1 MFDAVKRFE
10 RVVAE
15 HPERVAVRTSRSSVT
30 FRELDRRA
38 GRIAAALS
46 AHVAAPGTRVGVCLP
61 RCADLVAAMLAVWR
75 TGAAYVPMDPA
86 HPDKRLLSLAGEAG
100 VRVVLVPGPGDTGSG
115 GGVHRMSLATVLG
128 SGSGSGSGDVAAP
141 RIATR
146 PESEAYVIH
155 TSGTTGRPR
164 GVVVTRGNVEHTLSA
179 LEESGLYDPAPAR
192 VVWNASLGFDASL
205 QQWSRV
211 CRGDTLLLPTDEERA
226 DPALFASFLRACE
239 ATELDATPSH
249 WEHLRPHAIRAG
261 EGETHL
267 RLWLGGEPVPPAMWQ
282 DLARLS
288 EQGRLTAFNLYGP
301 TECTVDATAARITG
315 DRGPHIGSA
324 LPGVRTYVL
333 DGALRPVARGETGDL
348 YLAGAGVARGYA
360 GRPGPTAERFVADPF
375 GAAGTRMYRTGDR
388 VRHLPDGTL
397 EYLGRADGQ
406 VKLRGHRVE
415 PGEIEQ
421 ALTSHPAVSRAV
433 VVLREDRP
441 GDSRLVAY
449 VTGAPTRT
457 PVAGELRAHC
467 AAHLPRYMV
476 PASVVVLDSIPL
488 TPNGKTDRAALPAPD
503 RTAGEKT
510 GRAPRTATEE
520 TLCRIFARLLGVEQV
535 GMDTDFFGMG
545 AHSLLA
551 MRLVAAVRA
560 ELGTDLTVRDV
571 FRTPTPAG
579 LVAKIATG
587 SVNRPPLRRR
597 ARPAMLP
604 LSPAQ
609 RRVWFVD
616 RQAAHSAR
624 YNEHVALRL
633 SGPLDTVALS
643 SAVGDVVVR
652 HESLRT
658 VFPDRDGEPHQH
670 VLGPEAA
677 HPDLPLREVT
687 EEELPSL
694 LTGAVVAPFDLA
706 SQPPFRCV
714 LFRIGPEEH
723 VLLLVMHH
731 IASDGWS
738 LRPLASDLAAAYR
751 ARRAGALP
759 EWPELPVQYADYT
772 LWQRELLGRADEPG
786 SLLNRQLEHWT
797 KTLEGMPDVLAL
809 PTDLTP
815 SGEPSGRGGRVPFSW
830 DPQLHRALR
839 ELAQH
844 HGCTLF
850 MVVHAAL
857 AALLTRLGAGHDIP
871 IGVVSAGRD
880 DPALDDLIGF
890 FVNTLVLRTDTS
902 GDPGFGELLG
912 RVRESALEATEHRDL
927 PFDRL
932 VEELN
937 PERAATRQP
946 LFQVLL
952 AFQNNAEAVWEFD
965 GTATRPEPVVTETAK
980 ADLSLS
986 VTETVDEGGR
996 PGELRGFLEYSA
1008 DRFRPGT
1015 AKALPDRLLR
1025 VLRAAVADP
1034 ERPVESY
1041 DVLLD
1046 GEETVLLAEEDAD
1059 GAVPAPTLVDR
1070 FEECAR
1076 QTPEAVAVAFEGQTV
1091 SYADLNAAAN
1101 RLAHVLTARGAGPEV
1116 IVACAA
1122 PRSVELLTAVL
1133 AVMKTGAAYLP
1144 VDPEYPAERIA
1155 YVLGDAR
1162 PVLLLTTTG
1171 STLET
1176 GATAGLPQLCLDGAG
1191 TEAELRRA
1199 RASNPVHAERSEPRR
1214 SAGAAYVVYTSGSTG
1229 RPKGVV
1235 VPHSGLANLAA
1246 HQTRTLGVTP
1256 TSRVLQFASPSFD
1269 AFFWEVAMTLS
1280 AGATL
1285 VMAPAARLRPGPEL
1299 RDLVDEWRVT
1309 HATLPPAVLSVLS
1322 PDALSSVGT
1331 LVVAGEALPAEQ
1343 VRRWSRGRTLINAY
1357 GPTETTVCASMS
1369 GPLVEAGT
1377 PPIGRPVRGTRLYVL
1392 DARLRPVP
1400 PGVVGE
1406 LYVAGAGVARGYL
1419 NRPAITAERFTA
1431 DLYGPPGTRMY
1442 RTGDL
1447 VRRNSDGELE
1457 FVGRADGQAKVR
1469 GYRIEP
1475 GEVEAVLTGHPR
1487 ISQAA
1492 VTVRGDGGDR
1502 RLVSYVVP
1510 EASGR
1515 ASDDETVDAW
1525 RQIHDSVQLGREPAE
1540 FGEDFGGWRSS
1551 YDDGPIPVAQM
1562 RDWRAETVRRIKA
1575 LNPRRVLELGV
1586 GNGLLLSHIA
1596 PEVDTYW
1603 GLDLSSEV
1611 IGGLR
1616 REVAQRPELAGRV
1629 TLREQPAHDMTG
1641 IPEGHFDV
1649 VVINSVAQ
1657 YFPSG
1662 DHLARVLTQS
1672 AAALAPGGS
1681 VFLGDVRHLG
1691 LLDCFHAA
1699 VTGLGSAI
1707 VPHSEEHRR
1716 ETARSLAREQELL
1729 VDPDFF
1735 PAFVAASSSFTS
1747 YDVRLKETTHDNELS
1762 RYRYDVVLGTGPVH
1776 DVPTRELAWSEG
1788 SRTLDGLREEVRAAG
1803 PVRLRVKGIPNGRLS
1818 EDLRA
1823 SRGDRSGGMDPQ
1835 DFVRLGELL
1844 GRPVALR
1851 WSDGSGPYCFDVEFN
1866 ATAQVPPARLPD
1878 CRPDRYTNVPF
1889 QAFDGGLLRE
1899 SLLRHAASFLPAFMV
1914 PSEFIVLDALPLT
1927 PHGKVDRAALPVPEP
1942 VRGGAG
1948 REGRTP
1954 QEVALCRMYAEL
1966 LDREWV
1972 GVDDGFFDLGGH
1984 SLLVTRLVSRIRA
1997 EFGVELSVGAVF
2009 DAPRVTDLA
2018 ARLSTAP
2025 RARPRL
2031 RRHR

>member
-15 HPERVAVRTSRSSVT
+15 HPGRVAVRTSRGSVT
-30 FRELDRRA
+30 FRELDERA
-38 GRIAAALS
+38 SRIAAALS
-46 AHVAAPGTRVGVCLP
+46 VHVAAPGARVGVCLP

-75 TGAAYVPMDPA
+75 TGAAYVPMDPS
-86 HPDKRLLSLAGEAG
+86 HPDRRRLSLADEAG
-100 VRVVLVPGPGDTGSG
+100 VRVVLVPGPGDTDFGDG
-115 GGVHRMSLATVLG
+115 IPHLALATVL
-128 SGSGSGSGDVAAP
+128 GSGSGSGDVAAP

-164 GVVVTRGNVEHTLSA
+164 GVVVTRGNVEHFLSA

-205 QQWSRV
+205 QQWPRV
-211 CRGDTLLLPTDEERA
+211 CRGDTLLLPTEEERA
-226 DPALFASFLRACE
+226 DPALFASFLRVCE
-239 ATELDATPSH
+239 ATEIDATPSH
-249 WEHLRPHAIRAG
+249 WEQLRPHAVREGDG
-261 EGETHL
+261 EAHL

-288 EQGRLTAFNLYGP
+288 EQGRVTAFNLYGP
-301 TECTVDATAARITG
+301 TECTVDATATRISS

-333 DGALRPVARGETGDL
+333 DGALRPVESGEAGDL
-348 YLAGAGVARGYA
+348 YLAGGGVARGYA
-360 GRPGPTAERFVADPF
+360 DLRGPTAERFVADPF
-375 GAAGTRMYRTGDR
+375 GAAGTRMYRSGDR
-388 VRHLPDGTL
+388 VRRLPDGTL

-415 PGEIEQ
+415 PGEIEEV
-421 ALTSHPAVSRAV
+421 LTGHPAVSRAV
-433 VVLREDRP
+433 VVPHEDQP

-449 VTGAPTRT
+449 VTGAPART
-457 PVAGELRAHC
+457 PDAGELRAHC

-476 PASVVVLDSIPL
+476 PASVVVLDSLPL

-503 RTAGEKT
+503 RAAAGKT

-520 TLCRIFARLLGVEQV
+520 SLCRIFARLLGVERV
-535 GMDTDFFGMG
+535 GMDTDFFDMG

-560 ELGTDLTVRDV
+560 ELDADLTVRDV

-579 LVAKIATG
+579 LVAKIVTESAG
-587 SVNRPPLRRR
+587 RPRLTRR
-597 ARPAMLP
+597 ARPATLP

-633 SGPLDTVALS
+633 SGPMDAAALS
-643 SAVGDVVVR
+643 SAVGDVVAR

-658 VFPDRDGEPHQH
+658 VFPDRGGEPHQH
-670 VLGPEAA
+670 VLDPEAA
-677 HPDLPLREVT
+677 HPDLPVRDVT
-687 EEELPSL
+687 EEELPTV
-694 LTGAVVAPFDLA
+694 LTGAVLAPFDLA
-706 SQPPFRCV
+706 TRPPFRCA

-738 LRPLASDLAAAYR
+738 LRPLASDLATAYR

-759 EWPELPVQYADYT
+759 DWPELPVQYADYT
-772 LWQRELLGRADEPG
+772 LWQHELLGRAGEPG
-786 SLLNRQLEHWT
+786 SLLGKQLDHWI
-797 KTLEGMPDVLAL
+797 KALDGMPDVLAL

-815 SGEPSGRGGRVPFSW
+815 SGEPSGHGGRVSFAW
-830 DPQLHRALR
+830 DPRLHRALR
-839 ELAQH
+839 ELAQD

-912 RVRESALEATEHRDL
+912 RVRESALEATEHGDL

-965 GTATRPEPVVTETAK
+965 GAATRPEQVVTGTAK

-1015 AKALPDRLLR
+1015 AKALLDRLLR
-1025 VLRAAVADP
+1025 VLRTAVADP

-1046 GEETVLLAEEDAD
+1046 GEEAVLLAEGDAD
-1059 GAVPAPTLVDR
+1059 GAEPAPTLVDL
-1070 FEECAR
+1070 FEQCAR
-1076 QTPEAVAVAFEGQTV
+1076 QTPEAVAVVFEEQAV
-1091 SYADLNAAAN
+1091 SYADLNADAN
-1101 RLAHVLTARGAGPEV
+1101 RLAHVLAARGVGPET
-1116 IVACAA
+1116 IVAGAA
-1122 PRSVELLTAVL
+1122 VRSVELLTAVL

-1171 STLET
+1171 STPEA
-1176 GATAGLPQLCLDGAG
+1176 GATAGLPQLCLDGAE
-1191 TEAELRRA
+1191 TRAELRGA
-1199 RASNPVHAERSEPRR
+1199 CASNPAHAGRSGSRGR
-1214 SAGAAYVVYTSGSTG
+1214 DGAAYVVYTSGSTG

-1256 TSRVLQFASPSFD
+1256 SSRVLQFASPSFD

-1309 HATLPPAVLSVLS
+1309 HLTLPPAVLSVLS
-1322 PDALSSVGT
+1322 PDALASAGT

-1369 GPLVEAGT
+1369 GPLAGGGT

-1392 DARLRPVP
+1392 DERLRHVP

-1447 VRRNSDGELE
+1447 VRRNNDGELE
-1457 FVGRADGQAKVR
+1457 FVGRADEQTKVR

-1510 EASGR
+1510 ETSGR
-1515 ASDDETVDAW
+1515 ATDDETIDAW
-1525 RQIHDSVQLGREPAE
+1525 RRIHDSVHTRREPAE
-1540 FGEDFGGWRSS
+1540 FGEDFSGWRSS
-1551 YDDGPIPVAQM
+1551 YDDRPIPVAQM

-1575 LNPRRVLELGV
+1575 LTPRRVLELGV
-1586 GNGLLLSHIA
+1586 GNGLLLSHLA
-1596 PEVDTYW
+1596 SEVETYW
-1603 GLDLSSEV
+1603 GLDLSAEV
-1611 IGGLR
+1611 IDGLR
-1616 REVAQRPELAGRV
+1616 REVAGRPELAGRV
-1629 TLREQPAHDMTG
+1629 TLRQQPAHDMTA
-1641 IPEGHFDV
+1641 IPEAHFDV

-1657 YFPSG
+1657 YLPSG

-1681 VFLGDVRHLG
+1681 VFLGDLRNLR
-1691 LLDCFHAA
+1691 LLDCFHGA
-1699 VTGLGSAI
+1699 VTGRRSTA

-1716 ETARSLAREQELL
+1716 ETARSQAREQELL

-1747 YDVRLKETTHDNELS
+1747 YDARLKEATHDNELS
-1762 RYRYDVVLGTGPVH
+1762 RYRYDVVLGTGLVH
-1776 DVPTRELAWSEG
+1776 DGPVIELAWSEG
-1788 SRTLDGLREEVRAAG
+1788 GRTLDGLREEVRAAG
-1803 PVRLRVKGIPNGRLS
+1803 STRLRVTGIPNGRLS
-1818 EDLRA
+1818 EDLHA
-1823 SRGDRSGGMDPQ
+1823 SRGARIDGGMDPQ

-1844 GRPVALR
+1844 GRTVALR
-1851 WSDGSGPYCFDVEFN
+1851 WSDGSGPYCFDVELN
-1866 ATAQVPPARLPD
+1866 VAAHAPSSPLPNR
-1878 CRPDRYTNVPF
+1878 RPERYVNIPF
-1889 QAFDGGLLRE
+1889 QPFDGELLRE

-1914 PSEFIVLDALPLT
+1914 PSDFVVLDALPLT
-1927 PHGKVDRAALPVPEP
+1927 PHGKVDRAALPAPEP
-1942 VRGGAG
+1942 VRGGARRAG
-1948 REGRTP
+1948 RKP

-1966 LDREWV
+1966 LDLEEV
-1972 GVDDGFFDLGGH
+1972 GVDDSFFDLGGH

-2018 ARLSTAP
+2018 VRLSTAP
-2025 RARPRL
+2025 KARPRV
-2031 RRHR
+2031 RRQG